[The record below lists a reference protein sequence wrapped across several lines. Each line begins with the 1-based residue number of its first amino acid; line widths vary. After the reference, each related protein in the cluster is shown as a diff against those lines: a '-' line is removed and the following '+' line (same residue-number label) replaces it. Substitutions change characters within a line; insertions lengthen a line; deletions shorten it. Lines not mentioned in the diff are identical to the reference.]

1 MIWNDAFAAE
11 FFEQGWGEKDRHD
24 RSTKGRDRCPRNR
37 CAIIAR
43 AAAEERGDALEI
55 IVRAVRVGEKASG
68 KKKQN
73 ENHNRESL
81 GVSNSSRRHN
91 ICCSLPWSRRSSG
104 LSFLWDAAAM
114 YASNRTASPRSTKHR
129 QSDRRIRKTHDMEL
143 SCRDC
148 RSCRKRRSAG
158 RVPFGDC
165 RHRPLPRTPHD

>member
-11 FFEQGWGEKDRHD
+11 FFEQGLCKKDRHN
-24 RSTKGRDRCPRNR
+24 RSSESRNRRPRNGS
-37 CAIIAR
+37 AIIASP
-43 AAAEERGDALEI
+43 APEERRDALEVVI
-55 IVRAVRVGEKASG
+55 RAVGIGEKAG
-68 KKKQN
+68 GEKNQN
-73 ENHNRESL
+73 ENHSRESL

-165 RHRPLPRTPHD
+165 RHRPLP

>member
-43 AAAEERGDALEI
+43 AAAEERGYALEI

-91 ICCSLPWSRRSSG
+91 ICCSLPWSRQFWPFVSLG
-104 LSFLWDAAAM
+104 
-114 YASNRTASPRSTKHR
+114 
-129 QSDRRIRKTHDMEL
+129 
-143 SCRDC
+143 C
-148 RSCRKRRSAG
+148 RS
-158 RVPFGDC
+158 D
-165 RHRPLPRTPHD
+165 